1 MYKCNLALFLMMTE
15 LSPARILIIKIFSE
29 LPLFYMYMVLFIV
42 SDVDSEIDYSI
53 EYSEQPHSQSAVH
66 FLA

>member
-42 SDVDSEIDYSI
+42 SDDDSEIDYSI

>member
-1 MYKCNLALFLMMTE
+1 MMTE

-42 SDVDSEIDYSI
+42 SDDDSEKLDYSI

-66 FLA
+66 FLAL